1 MVPLFLLACNRPLA
15 SALVSSLGVPGHLH
29 SGTVPLLDNCWA
41 VPAGLEPFSAAGTI
55 QARATALTGGV
66 LQRAHVALFLLDAR
80 WGTSER
86 PTAQGRHP
94 QPRRGC
100 FHLCYAGC
108 ALLPAAALACML
120 LRHLALLLMR
130 GCNFWLPHAV
140 TPAADCPPAGR
151 V

>member
-15 SALVSSLGVPGHLH
+15 SALVSSLGVPGHLR

-100 FHLCYAGC
+100 FHICYAGC
-108 ALLPAAALACML
+108 ALLPAAAPGLHATPTSHTSIDEGLQLLAAPC
-120 LRHLALLLMR
+120 
-130 GCNFWLPHAV
+130 GYPSC
-140 TPAADCPPAGR
+140 
-151 V
+151 